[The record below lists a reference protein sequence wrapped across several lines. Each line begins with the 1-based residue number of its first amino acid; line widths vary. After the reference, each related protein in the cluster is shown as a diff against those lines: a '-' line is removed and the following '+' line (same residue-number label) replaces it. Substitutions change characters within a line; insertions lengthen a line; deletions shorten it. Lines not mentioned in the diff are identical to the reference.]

1 MINQKPTATADAD
14 AAILAALIRLA
25 IQVSDKSAVQM
36 ELGKIKHDLLDK
48 PEYSIPFG
56 HRIRQVKDLAGLD

>member
-1 MINQKPTATADAD
+1 MVNENPTATTDAD

-25 IQVSDKSAVQM
+25 IQASDKFTVQT
-36 ELGKIKHDLLDK
+36 ELGKIKHDLLAK

-56 HRIRQVKDLAGLD
+56 QRITQIKNLAGLE

>member
-1 MINQKPTATADAD
+1 MVNEDPTATADAD

-25 IQVSDKSAVQM
+25 IQASDKLTVQM
-36 ELGKIKHDLLDK
+36 ELGKIKHDLLAK

-56 HRIRQVKDLAGLD
+56 HRITQVKGLAELE